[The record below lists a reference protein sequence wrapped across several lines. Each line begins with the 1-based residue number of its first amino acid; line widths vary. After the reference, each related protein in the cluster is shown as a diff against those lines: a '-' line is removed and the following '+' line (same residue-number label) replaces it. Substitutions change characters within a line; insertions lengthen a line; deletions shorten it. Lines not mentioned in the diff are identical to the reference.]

1 MIKDFV
7 NKVKAT
13 KKVANEKN
21 VHNWYNCVFHSVILI
36 LVASLGLSLLT
47 MNLFI
52 DSSTPIGEIPLAA
65 ALIPLAY
72 GLLLSWLFL
81 EKLILL
87 HIKVFELIN
96 KYTLKAWQK
105 LDMYWFR
112 KYRKHSPLTEGLSK
126 VQNKVSKFQSNS
138 SKRRKKLVIIAVI
151 AGLIL
156 LQVGLRAPVLI
167 DIFTD
172 EPETIEQ
179 IPGENQLQIPTEEH
193 PKIIVRGAG

>member
-1 MIKDFV
+1 MIKNFV

-65 ALIPLAY
+65 VFIPLGY

-96 KYTLKAWQK
+96 KYTMKAWQK

-126 VQNKVSKFQSNS
+126 LQNKASKIQSRS
-138 SKRRKKLVIIAVI
+138 PRTKKLIIIGVI

-156 LQVGLRAPVLI
+156 LQVGLRAPILI
-167 DIFTD
+167 DILTD
-172 EPETIEQ
+172 DPEPIGQ
-179 IPGENQLQIPTEEH
+179 IPGEDELQMPSEEQ